1 MATNTQVIENFIKQT
16 GKATHNGSGWDITLH
31 YNGNFLYSYNTVI
44 AKLDTTTNTI
54 LLSDTTMT
62 PTTAKHRS
70 TLINE
75 AIKNNIKV
83 LPIPLTMHKAQF
95 PTNEEV
101 LNRFETRMDYLSR
114 GTDLALADK
123 RKSFLTTFADYT
135 EFSKYA
141 NITSE
146 NADKYTNISN
156 SINDTNYLKTLMEK
170 RRQFQAE
177 LRKNKAQLFMELD
190 MSNG

>member
-16 GKATHNGSGWDITLH
+16 GKATHNGSGWNITLH
-31 YNGNFLYSYNTVI
+31 YNGNFLYSYSTVI
-44 AKLDTTTNTI
+44 AKFDTTTNTI
-54 LLSDTTMT
+54 LLADTTMT

-70 TLINE
+70 TLIQE
-75 AIKNNIKV
+75 AIKNNVKV

-101 LNRFETRMDYLSR
+101 MSRFETRMDYLSR

-123 RKSFLTTFADYT
+123 RKQFLTAFEEYT

-141 NITSE
+141 DMTVK
-146 NADKYTNISN
+146 DKYNDISN
-156 SINDTNYLKTLMEK
+156 SINDTNYLKELVEK
-170 RRQFQAE
+170 RKQFQAE
-177 LRKNKAQLFMELD
+177 LRKNKAQLFRELD
-190 MSNG
+190 ESNG

>member
-1 MATNTQVIENFIKQT
+1 MATNTQVVENFIKQT

-31 YNGNFLYSYNTVI
+31 YNGNFLYSYSTVI

-54 LLSDTTMT
+54 LLADTTMT

-70 TLINE
+70 TLIQE
-75 AIKNNIKV
+75 AIKNNVKV

-101 LNRFETRMDYLSR
+101 MGRFETRMDYLSR

-123 RKSFLTTFADYT
+123 RKQFLTAFEEYT

-141 NITSE
+141 DMTVK
-146 NADKYTNISN
+146 DKYNDISN
-156 SINDTNYLKTLMEK
+156 SINDTNYLKELVEK
-170 RRQFQAE
+170 RKQFQAE
-177 LRKNKAQLFMELD
+177 LRKNKAQLFRELD
-190 MSNG
+190 ESNG